1 MWHVLWAAALLLL
14 LPGFAAPAAA
24 VDRAPRISDREI
36 IEALAELKAGQKS
49 LQQQIDE
56 VKGQIGDLKGQIGD
70 LKQSTQQQISDLR
83 QSTQQ
88 QISDLRQDMN
98 QRFQDMDQRFQD
110 MSQRFN
116 DVMTLLQILISILV
130 LVLGGMLA
138 WLVADRRRLVQVE
151 ERQKA
156 FELQGDEIKFLREG
170 YGRLQEMFLQILE
183 RS

>member
-1 MWHVLWAAALLLL
+1 ME
-14 LPGFAAPAAA
+14 
-24 VDRAPRISDREI
+24 RTPRISDREI
-36 IEALAELKAGQKS
+36 IKALTDLKAGQKG

-56 VKGQIGDLKGQIGD
+56 VKGQIGDL
-70 LKQSTQQQISDLR
+70 R

-88 QISDLRQDMN
+88 QIGDLRQDMN
-98 QRFQDMDQRFQD
+98 QRFQDMN
-110 MSQRFN
+110 QRFN
-116 DVMTLLQILISILV
+116 DVMTLLQILIGVLV